1 MVFQNSINSLW
12 YQKFL
17 TDFPRCLCSDRPIA
31 FHVENRNRSCR
42 NHCNKTDNCQKHHT
56 SAGGVLFTCMFWIFW
71 IFVLSPPYNLLY
83 PIQSLFPHV
92 TPIWNLM
99 HGAFDTIGTPYIR
112 VVCHGNIEQKNYQ
125 TVKITATIPLKT
137 IDTAFDIGLYGL
149 SDYASGRCP
158 RWYTH
163 SMPCIQ
169 SF

>member
-1 MVFQNSINSLW
+1 
-12 YQKFL
+12 
-17 TDFPRCLCSDRPIA
+17 
-31 FHVENRNRSCR
+31 
-42 NHCNKTDNCQKHHT
+42 
-56 SAGGVLFTCMFWIFW
+56 MFWIFW

-137 IDTAFDIGLYGL
+137 IDAAIDIGLRLIRLCQWPLPAVVYAFHAMHPIVLNSIKRRFRGL
-149 SDYASGRCP
+149 YARHFCKIASVEVGRHESSSTRTELSEVVTKLQTP
-158 RWYTH
+158 SSNVWWH
-163 SMPCIQ
+163 FAAIGLII
-169 SF
+169 